1 MNKKHGAWS
10 KMKDIFWP
18 AGTDSGLFFC
28 FNTLPLIK
36 GFYYG
41 LTNFRGYGSYDF
53 VGLRNFAEIFQDSR
67 VGHSYLFTFKYA
79 LVMTIVVNLL
89 SLILAL
95 GLNSKIRGKNALRGI
110 YFCTK
115 YSGRSGCRLYLQF
128 HFYIYSADDRR
139 SNRN

>member
-10 KMKDIFWP
+10 KNEKIFLGLLAP
-18 AGTDSGLFFC
+18 ILVLFFC

-110 YFCTK
+110 YFVPNIL
-115 YSGRSGCRLYLQF
+115 RSGYRLYLQF
-128 HFYIYSADDRR
+128 HFYIYSANDRR